1 MLSERKQEFTSK
13 AYFLKQNFEF
23 FVIIFSS
30 FQLKFALLQK
40 ICATLISTSENRVD
54 YNFHPNFAKIY

>member
-1 MLSERKQEFTSK
+1 MLSERKQVFTSK

-23 FVIIFSS
+23 FVIIFLS

-40 ICATLISTSENRVD
+40 ICATLISTL
-54 YNFHPNFAKIY
+54 KIE